1 MEDILTLID
10 DIESIDLTQDV
21 AGKIKEFVNGPLGAE
36 IFIALCT
43 HPQVEVA
50 SEIAL
55 ELLSNSKDPGTIME
69 IVSWLVRG
77 GDTATINDR
86 DLWNAFVQ
94 RVEDKNSHYAFRA
107 QALLGALYLSQ
118 TDKALLR
125 RLQGVLLDTDLDDD
139 ARYLRYVAKII
150 GTILSHEIDED
161 LQKLLYQLSNIEEAQ
176 DEAWLEIG
184 MHQLRLGLEATNY
197 QDALA
202 AFIKSSSSFEKSL
215 NASEQRFDA
224 DLFYQCVSILINFL
238 EDRDREAIQNQI
250 EGIQKAT
257 FNYLAFTTNSDRDAD
272 TNSWIG
278 LSNQE
283 RVHWSLLAWNLGKLD
298 LTFKKKAWLRAV
310 EVVENQLL
318 IIFTASRTILKRS
331 HEGGLESYLRPKLI
345 GKLQKERIYLEFLE
359 QWIDE
364 NRDHLEINNAELM
377 RDKILR
383 YKEQSLLHCP
393 MEAVIDGSTITA
405 ILGKG
410 QVSKAEQKN
419 IIEDISARANILLET
434 VANPKVE
441 EILSIIL
448 EDLKRNKDY
457 QKYEKARDL
466 FNIILLYTVRFLV
479 RQMDDTA
486 STTPQ
491 LAYLFVRD
499 KNNLPK
505 ENDLQADYYG
515 FLKSS
520 DIGDIVDAESRNIA
534 AGRVDILFKFNG
546 IKFVAELKQEQVK
559 RSNDELVKRYGA
571 QKISYDSTNVAF
583 GILMVL
589 DLFDRKGGQPHIT
602 EQVSVHHI
610 TPSWRETEHTLVLF
624 RVQGYRKTPSK
635 ISL

>member
-1 MEDILTLID
+1 MEDILALID
-10 DIESIDLTQDV
+10 DIESIDLMQDV
-21 AGKIKEFVNGPLGAE
+21 AGKIKDFVNGPLGAE
-36 IFIALCT
+36 IFISLCK
-43 HPQVEVA
+43 HPQREIA
-50 SEIAL
+50 SSIAL

-94 RVEDKNSHYAFRA
+94 RVEDKDSHYALRA

-125 RLQGVLLDTDLDDD
+125 RLQGVLLDTNLDDD

-161 LQKLLYQLSNIEEAQ
+161 LQKLLYQLSNIEDAQ
-176 DEAWLEIG
+176 DEVWLEIG

-197 QDALA
+197 QEALT
-202 AFIKSSSSFEKSL
+202 AFIDSSSSFEKSL

-224 DLFYQCVSILINFL
+224 DLFYQCVSMLINFL
-238 EDRDREAIQNQI
+238 EDRDRERIQNQI

-278 LSNQE
+278 LSNQV
-283 RVHWSLLAWNLGKLD
+283 RVHWSLLAWHLGKLD

-310 EVVENQLL
+310 DVIENQLL
-318 IIFTASRTILKRS
+318 IVFTASRTILKRNQ
-331 HEGGLESYLRPKLI
+331 EGGLESYLRPKLI
-345 GKLQKERIYLEFLE
+345 GGLQKERIYLNFLE

-364 NRDHLEINNAELM
+364 NSDDLEINNAELM
-377 RDKILR
+377 RDEILR
-383 YKEQSLLHCP
+383 YKEQSLFHRP
-393 MEAVIDGSTITA
+393 KEAVIDGSTITA
-405 ILGKG
+405 ILDKG
-410 QVSKAEQKN
+410 QVSSDDQKE
-419 IIEDISARANILLET
+419 IQKQTRAYFET
-434 VANPKVE
+434 WRETTANPIVE
-441 EILSIIL
+441 EIESYVIGEL
-448 EDLKRNKDY
+448 LKNSCYKKLDD
-457 QKYEKARDL
+457 ARHL
-466 FNIILLYTVRFLV
+466 FNIFLSITIRFLV
-479 RQMDDTA
+479 SRMNDNV
-486 STTPQ
+486 STIPHM
-491 LAYLFVRD
+491 AYLFVRD
-499 KNNLPK
+499 KDNLPK
-505 ENDLQADYYG
+505 ENDLQSDYYG

-520 DIGDIVDAESRNIA
+520 DIADIVDTEVRNIA

-571 QKISYDSTNVAF
+571 QEISYDSTNVTF

-624 RVQGYRKTPSK
+624 RVQGCRKTPSS
-635 ISL
+635 IGL